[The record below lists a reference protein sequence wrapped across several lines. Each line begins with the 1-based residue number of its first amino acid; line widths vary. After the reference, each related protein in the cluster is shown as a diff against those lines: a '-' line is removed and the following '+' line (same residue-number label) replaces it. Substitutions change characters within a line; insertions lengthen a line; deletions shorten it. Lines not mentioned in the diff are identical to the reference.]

1 VVTSMRATASA
12 VEGNRVRLS
21 VEMDEDEVDRAVVQT
36 ARRLAGQLRVPGFR
50 PGKVPRQVL
59 EARLGGSSVLR
70 EQAIRDALP
79 DMYAQAV
86 VDTEVDPIAA
96 PDIDIVS
103 GADKGAVSFDA
114 VVEVRPTVAIP
125 GYAGL
130 VVTIPSVEVTEED
143 VDKQIDRMR
152 EQFGELVAVGRPA
165 RDGDHVTIDL
175 VGKRPGDDDVHVE
188 DYLYEVGSG
197 SEIPGLDE
205 QLRGAVPGDILEFT
219 TTLPASDGSASD
231 ASVKVL
237 VKDVKEKVLPEP
249 TDEWA
254 AEASEFETL
263 DELREDLNGQISRL
277 RLSQARLA
285 LNDRAMAALE
295 ELVED
300 TIPEALIESELQERV
315 HDLAHRLEER
325 HMTVEQFLRIS
336 GQGEEAL
343 MAGLRSGAERS
354 VKADLAL
361 RALADA
367 EDLQV
372 TDEELDQYFEAM
384 AAQTGL
390 KAKQV
395 RDRIDRSGRLSAVR
409 SEQRKAKALA
419 WLLENVE
426 LVDENGEQVD
436 RKALQVGT
444 GTEVDGG
451 APYSSDPDGED
462 VDIVDTDE
470 QVDMVDT
477 DEDGEVDSVDKEDAD
492 METAK

>member
-130 VVTIPSVEVTEED
+130 VVTIPSIEVTEED

-152 EQFGELVAVGRPA
+152 EQFGELVPVGRPA

-219 TTLPASDGSASD
+219 TTLPASDGSATD

-249 TDEWA
+249 SDEWA

-263 DELREDLNGQISRL
+263 EELREDLKAQISRL

-300 TIPEALIESELQERV
+300 TIPEALVESELQERV

-336 GQGEEAL
+336 GQDEEAL
-343 MAGLRSGAERS
+343 LAGLRTGAERS

-361 RALADA
+361 RALAEA

-395 RDRIDRSGRLSAVR
+395 RDRIDRSGRLPAVR

-444 GTEVDGG
+444 GTEVGGG
-451 APYSSDPDGED
+451 APLSSDPGGED

-470 QVDMVDT
+470 EVDVVDT
-477 DEDGEVDSVDKEDAD
+477 DEEVDSVDKEDAD

>member
-1 VVTSMRATASA
+1 
-12 VEGNRVRLS
+12 
-21 VEMDEDEVDRAVVQT
+21 
-36 ARRLAGQLRVPGFR
+36 
-50 PGKVPRQVL
+50 
-59 EARLGGSSVLR
+59 
-70 EQAIRDALP
+70 
-79 DMYAQAV
+79 
-86 VDTEVDPIAA
+86 
-96 PDIDIVS
+96 
-103 GADKGAVSFDA
+103 
-114 VVEVRPTVAIP
+114 
-125 GYAGL
+125 
-130 VVTIPSVEVTEED
+130 
-143 VDKQIDRMR
+143 
-152 EQFGELVAVGRPA
+152 
-165 RDGDHVTIDL
+165 
-175 VGKRPGDDDVHVE
+175 
-188 DYLYEVGSG
+188 
-197 SEIPGLDE
+197 
-205 QLRGAVPGDILEFT
+205 
-219 TTLPASDGSASD
+219 
-231 ASVKVL
+231 
-237 VKDVKEKVLPEP
+237 
-249 TDEWA
+249 
-254 AEASEFETL
+254 
-263 DELREDLNGQISRL
+263 
-277 RLSQARLA
+277 
-285 LNDRAMAALE
+285 
-295 ELVED
+295 
-300 TIPEALIESELQERV
+300 
-315 HDLAHRLEER
+315 
-325 HMTVEQFLRIS
+325 
-336 GQGEEAL
+336 L